1 MGGLLEKTT
10 HGKVKSEE
18 PGQTTR
24 GTIVQKCAEPKNK
37 LNSMLRKMDKK
48 EVKAYMV
55 KMYEVMRLAAKSG
68 WEEGWV
74 GQMGEVRVPLSN
86 SR

>member
-24 GTIVQKCAEPKNK
+24 GTIVQKGAEPKNRRS
-37 LNSMLRKMDKK
+37 SMLREMDRK

-55 KMYEVMRLAAKSG
+55 KR
-68 WEEGWV
+68 
-74 GQMGEVRVPLSN
+74 
-86 SR
+86 